1 MIVCLIR
8 SVLGPELY
16 RIFKQGV
23 EQVNMMPKIIIIQMQ
38 IILTYLITNSREETT
53 KQTIWNSTQVR

>member
-23 EQVNMMPKIIIIQMQ
+23 EQVNMMPKIIIIQ
-38 IILTYLITNSREETT
+38 IILTTLIINSREETT